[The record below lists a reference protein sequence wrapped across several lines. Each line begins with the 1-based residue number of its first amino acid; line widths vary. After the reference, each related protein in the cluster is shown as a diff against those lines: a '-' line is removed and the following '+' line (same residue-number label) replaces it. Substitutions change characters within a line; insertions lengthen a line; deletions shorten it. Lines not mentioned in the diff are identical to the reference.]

1 MKNPLSAG
9 RSGGGSFLQFIVSLA
24 RWMNLSVVAE
34 GVETRAQ
41 PERLREVGRGRGRP
55 LLTGAG
61 RRAPAQ
67 YSSGRVVR
75 QK

>member
-1 MKNPLSAG
+1 
-9 RSGGGSFLQFIVSLA
+9 
-24 RWMNLSVVAE
+24 MNLSVVAE

-41 PERLREVGRGRGRP
+41 PERLREVGRGSGRP